1 MSFRKKYIEWI
12 FFSQNFNRS
21 LRPYHCR
28 YFHEIWKG
36 SVLPNAKCS
45 QILKMVKFFT
55 EFSQILQI
63 CPISWKFLNRLFFG
77 WLAWNFAC
85 AYSWRIRTLLY
96 CQNFIR
102 LCQFFSILQN
112 FREICSN
119 RQTFALSQKVMD
131 GS

>member
-1 MSFRKKYIEWI
+1 MKFWKKYIRGI
-12 FFSQNFNRS
+12 FFSQNFNWS
-21 LRPYHCR
+21 LRPYHCP
-28 YFHEIWKG
+28 YFHEIWNE

-45 QILKMVKFFT
+45 QILRMVKKFT
-55 EFSQILQI
+55 EFCQILQI
-63 CPISWKFLNRLFFG
+63 CPISQKFLNLLFFG
-77 WLAWNFAC
+77 RLTWKFAC

-112 FREICSN
+112 FREICSDW
-119 RQTFALSQKVMD
+119 QTFALSQKVMD